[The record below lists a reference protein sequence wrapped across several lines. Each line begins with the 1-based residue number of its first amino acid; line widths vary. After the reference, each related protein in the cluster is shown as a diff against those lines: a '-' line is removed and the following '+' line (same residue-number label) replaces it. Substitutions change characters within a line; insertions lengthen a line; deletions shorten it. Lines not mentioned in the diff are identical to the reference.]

1 MNIED
6 EVLYMKTKRVIL
18 ILALVLILTTITGCT
33 KAEENKLTFGVAPG
47 PYGDMIKKAIQP
59 SLESKGYKVEL
70 KEFSDY
76 IQPNQ
81 ALSNQEIDV
90 NLFQH
95 TVYLE
100 KFAQDHKLKLT
111 SLISVPTA
119 GVGIYS
125 KKVKRIEELQEFSQ
139 VAIPNDPTNLARA
152 LRLLQAA
159 ELITIKADID
169 PTKASERDI
178 EKNFKNLKIIT
189 LEAAQLP
196 RALESADIAVINGN
210 FAISAGLS
218 LSSALVAEKLDE
230 SYKNVIAVR
239 TEDIDKTF
247 VKDILAV
254 VESEEFFKVIED
266 PQYDFKDFQKPD
278 WYKEK
283 YKK

>member
-1 MNIED
+1 
-6 EVLYMKTKRVIL
+6 
-18 ILALVLILTTITGCT
+18 
-33 KAEENKLTFGVAPG
+33 
-47 PYGDMIKKAIQP
+47 
-59 SLESKGYKVEL
+59 
-70 KEFSDY
+70 
-76 IQPNQ
+76 
-81 ALSNQEIDV
+81 
-90 NLFQH
+90 
-95 TVYLE
+95 
-100 KFAQDHKLKLT
+100 
-111 SLISVPTA
+111 
-119 GVGIYS
+119 
-125 KKVKRIEELQEFSQ
+125 
-139 VAIPNDPTNLARA
+139 
-152 LRLLQAA
+152 LQAA

-254 VESEEFFKVIED
+254 VESEEFFKAIED
-266 PQYDFKDFQKPD
+266 TQYDFKDFQKPD

-283 YKK
+283 YKQ